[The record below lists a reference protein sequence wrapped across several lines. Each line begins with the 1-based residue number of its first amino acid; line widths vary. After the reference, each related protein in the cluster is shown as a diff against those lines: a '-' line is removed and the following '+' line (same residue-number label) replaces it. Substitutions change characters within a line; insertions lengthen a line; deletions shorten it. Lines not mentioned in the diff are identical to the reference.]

1 MTERLYYTDS
11 YLGRFSA
18 RIVDRCCDPCEVY
31 LDRTAFYPTSGGQPH
46 DTGVIQGVS
55 VIDVIDEEERVR
67 HRLATPVNVDE
78 VECAID
84 WHRRFDH
91 MQQHS
96 GQHLLSAVLEA
107 LCGASTLSFHLG
119 RDVSTIDVSVP
130 ALTPEQVREAER
142 RANEVVCEDR
152 PITVRYEHSSE
163 VQGLRKASEREGV
176 LRIVEIEE
184 FDRSACGGTHV
195 RRTGEIGPV
204 FIRRLEKIR
213 GNLRIEFLC
222 GRRATERARADFEA
236 LSQVARVFSASL
248 EEAPSLVAAQQAKL
262 VEADKARTRLA
273 LELAAARGRE
283 LYYET
288 PPDPLCVRAAVR
300 HAPTGA
306 ISDELRAEAQGF
318 TANSKAVFLAAFDAP
333 AAVLLAVSSDSGLHA
348 GNVLKEALAEA
359 GGRGGGNARIAQGS
373 LPSLEALRKL
383 SEKLEKQLSLPRP
396 T

>member
-1 MTERLYYTDS
+1 MTERLYYADS
-11 YLGRFSA
+11 YLRRFAA

-67 HRLATPVNVDE
+67 HRLAAPVNVDE
-78 VECAID
+78 VECVID
-84 WHRRFDH
+84 WQRRFDH

-96 GQHLLSAVLEA
+96 GLHVVSGVLEA
-107 LCGASTLSFHLG
+107 LCGASRLCFHLG
-119 RDVSTIDVSVP
+119 RDFSTFDVSVP

-204 FIRRLEKIR
+204 FIRKLEKIR

-222 GRRATERARADFEA
+222 GRRAAERARADFEA

-273 LELAAARGRE
+273 LELAGARGRE
-283 LYYET
+283 LYHET
-288 PPDPLCVRAAVR
+288 PPDPLGLRAAVR

-306 ISDELRAEAQGF
+306 ISDELRTEAQSF